1 MTRALRLVSRSV
13 ATLRLALAL
22 APLLVACGPSRVELE
37 PASVQL
43 RARGQSVTV
52 RATPRARN
60 GEPMAREA
68 CRWTSTDDRVATVTA
83 ARHNEAKVTA
93 AGHGRTAVRCT
104 VGSLSAEVPVAVAL
118 ISRLEVTPPALEL
131 VVRDEPQGTP
141 LAVRALDGDGQPA
154 QGRMVA
160 TRCRDEAVCRGDARG
175 QVWPVGPGATTV
187 VVEVDDGRAE
197 LPVTVH
203 DARSA
208 AARPRKVR
216 GNPMEGLD
224 APPRR

>member
-1 MTRALRLVSRSV
+1 MIP
-13 ATLRLALAL
+13 LRLALAL
-22 APLLVACGPSRVELE
+22 VPFLAACGPSRVELD

-43 RARGQSVTV
+43 RARGQSATV
-52 RATPRARN
+52 HATPLARN

-68 CRWTSTDDRVATVTA
+68 CRWSSTDDRVATVT

-93 AGHGRTAVRCT
+93 AGHGRAAVRCT
-104 VGSLSAEVPVAVAL
+104 LGSLSAEVPVTVTL
-118 ISRLEVTPPALEL
+118 ISRLEVAPPALEL

-141 LAVRALDGDGQPA
+141 LSVRALDGDGQPA
-154 QGRMVA
+154 QGRVVA

-175 QVWPVGPGATTV
+175 QVWPVGPGTTTV
-187 VVEVDDGRAE
+187 VVEVDDARAE
-197 LPVTVH
+197 LPVKVR

-208 AARPRKVR
+208 AARPRAVR

-224 APPRR
+224 APVKR